1 MLKSADDRLG
11 DGRWVVVDGGVVDD
25 IPADDRV
32 LHVELLPA
40 LPWRCGDPFVAR
52 PHPLAIRAEHGV
64 GHALTERCLL
74 TKSSV
79 YLNWTIYL
87 RQIYLTC
94 LGKEISMTSD
104 GGLIHWQAKLGMA
117 MVGIGAIG
125 LFLTTQ
131 STLPNEGVLPFVLI
145 LSALLGSLMLF
156 LSVGVE
162 NTTTDLGQTSQLVPD
177 ELVDV
182 VDSIIGKE
190 EEE

>member
-1 MLKSADDRLG
+1 MGSKSG
-11 DGRWVVVDGGVVDD
+11 
-25 IPADDRV
+25 
-32 LHVELLPA
+32 
-40 LPWRCGDPFVAR
+40 
-52 PHPLAIRAEHGV
+52 
-64 GHALTERCLL
+64 
-74 TKSSV
+74 
-79 YLNWTIYL
+79 
-87 RQIYLTC
+87 
-94 LGKEISMTSD
+94 M
-104 GGLIHWQAKLGMA
+104 IHWQAKLGMT
-117 MVGIGAIG
+117 MVGIGTIG

-182 VDSIIGKE
+182 LDSIIGKE

>member
-1 MLKSADDRLG
+1 
-11 DGRWVVVDGGVVDD
+11 
-25 IPADDRV
+25 
-32 LHVELLPA
+32 
-40 LPWRCGDPFVAR
+40 
-52 PHPLAIRAEHGV
+52 
-64 GHALTERCLL
+64 
-74 TKSSV
+74 
-79 YLNWTIYL
+79 
-87 RQIYLTC
+87 
-94 LGKEISMTSD
+94 
-104 GGLIHWQAKLGMA
+104 

-177 ELVDV
+177 ELDV